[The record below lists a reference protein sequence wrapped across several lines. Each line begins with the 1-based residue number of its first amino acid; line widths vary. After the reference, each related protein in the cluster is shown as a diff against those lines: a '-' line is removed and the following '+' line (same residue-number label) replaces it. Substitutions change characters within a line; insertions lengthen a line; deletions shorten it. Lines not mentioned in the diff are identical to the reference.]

1 MNGVDVALLVLA
13 LTLGSALIARCLPV
27 PAPVTLAIIGAFAGG
42 IWHFIPALPPVRV
55 PPDRVLF
62 AFLPPLITSAAY
74 ALPLQAFRRNLRPI
88 ASLAIGLVLAT
99 MAVVACIAHAVG
111 GLPWAWA
118 LVLGAIVSPP
128 DPIAATAVASK
139 TGLPH
144 RLVVILEGEGLV
156 NDALAI
162 VAYGLAVEA
171 ASTSTFSV
179 GAAGLALLREVP
191 TGILVGLVI
200 GWLVAKLRSRVD
212 HVPLEVGIS
221 LFVPYATYEI
231 ADRAGASGVLA
242 LVTLGFM
249 LRHYAT
255 VISKPVARLAERT
268 VWGALRFAS
277 GALVFLLLGLLVGEI
292 AVADFTRELL
302 WPCIAVS
309 VVVILVRFAWMAI
322 VPRLWRFI
330 GASNRSPRTTGRQ
343 AIVLGWA
350 GMRGVV
356 SLALALAVPGVLSE
370 NTLRATGPRQVIIVL
385 TFAVIVATLI
395 VQGLTLLPVVQWL
408 GAGDPGREERDEK
421 RVRARARRAG
431 LAALERLAA
440 SDERYASACDVLSG
454 LLRQGGIGIAVEGVM
469 GGHPERAEPLVQAL
483 TAQRRVVETM
493 GGAGRIGG
501 ALAERLVTEIDV
513 DEMSAQG
520 QASRLT
526 GLDVG

>member
-1 MNGVDVALLVLA
+1 VNGVDVALLVLA
-13 LTLGSALIARCLPV
+13 LTLGSALLARCLPF

-42 IWHFIPALPPVRV
+42 IWHFIPELPPVRV
-55 PPDRVLF
+55 PANHVLF

-99 MAVVACIAHAVG
+99 MVVVAFVG
-111 GLPWAWA
+111 HVVAGLPWAWA
-118 LVLGAIVSPP
+118 IALGAIVSPP
-128 DPIAATAVASK
+128 DPIAATAVAGR

-156 NDALAI
+156 NDAVAI
-162 VAYGLAVEA
+162 VAYGLALDA
-171 ASTSTFSV
+171 ASSGTFSI
-179 GAAGLALLREVP
+179 GGAGLALLREVP
-191 TGILVGLVI
+191 TGIIVGLVI
-200 GWLVAKLRSRVD
+200 GWLVATLRRRVD
-212 HVPLEVGIS
+212 DVPLEVGIS

-231 ADRAGASGVLA
+231 ADRVGASAVLA

-255 VISKPVARLAERT
+255 VISQPVARLAERT

-292 AVADFTRELL
+292 AVADFTRQLL
-302 WPCIAVS
+302 WPCVAVAAA
-309 VVVILVRFAWMAI
+309 VILIRFAWMAV

-330 GASNRSPRTTGRQ
+330 GVADNSPRTTGRQ

-356 SLALALAVPGVLSE
+356 SLALALAVPGAIEETVS
-370 NTLRATGPRQVIIVL
+370 TGAGPRQVIIVL

-395 VQGLTLLPVVQWL
+395 IQGLTLLPVVQWL
-408 GAGDPGREERDEK
+408 GAGDPGRDARDEK
-421 RVRARARRAG
+421 RVRARARRAA
-431 LAALERLAA
+431 LAALQRLAS
-440 SDERYASACDVLSG
+440 SDSRYAGACEVLSG
-454 LLRQGGIGIAVEGVM
+454 ILQQGGIGIAVEGAM
-469 GGHPERAEPLVQAL
+469 RGHPESAEPIAQAL

-501 ALAERLVTEIDV
+501 GLAERLVTEIDV
-513 DEMSAQG
+513 DEMSARG

>member
-1 MNGVDVALLVLA
+1 VSGVDVALLVLA
-13 LTLGSALIARCLPV
+13 LTLGSALLARCLPI

-42 IWHFIPALPPVRV
+42 TWHFIPALPPVRV
-55 PPDRVLF
+55 PPDHVLF

-99 MAVVACIAHAVG
+99 MAVVAIVAHTVG

-128 DPIAATAVASK
+128 DPIAATAVAGK

-162 VAYGLAVEA
+162 VAYGLALDA
-171 ASTSTFSV
+171 AVTGKFTI
-179 GAAGLALLREVP
+179 GGAGLALLREVP
-191 TGILVGLVI
+191 TGIIVGLVI
-200 GWLVAKLRSRVD
+200 GWLVAKLRRQLD
-212 HVPLEVGIS
+212 DVPLEVGIS

-231 ADRAGASGVLA
+231 ADRVGASGVLA
-242 LVTLGFM
+242 LVTLGFV

-255 VISKPVARLAERT
+255 VISQPVARLAERT

-292 AVADFTRELL
+292 AVRVFTREML

-309 VVVILVRFAWMAI
+309 AVVILIRFAWMAV
-322 VPRLWRFI
+322 VPGLWRLI
-330 GASNRSPRTTGRQ
+330 GVQDRSPRTTGRQ
-343 AIVLGWA
+343 TVVLGWA

-356 SLALALAVPGVLSE
+356 SLALALAVPGVLQESA
-370 NTLRATGPRQVIIVL
+370 LSAPGPRQDIIVL

-395 VQGLTLLPVVQWL
+395 IQGLTLLPVVQWL
-408 GAGDPGREERDEK
+408 GVGDPGREARDEK

-440 SDERYASACDVLSG
+440 SDGRYAGACKLLSG
-454 LLRQGGIGIAVEGVM
+454 ILQQGGIGIAVEGVM
-469 GGHPERAEPLVQAL
+469 RGDPERAEPIAQAL